1 MKIVLNLKGSDER
14 YKEVRWQKESVFI
27 INNKLNNEDTV
38 VGMLY
43 TILPTHKN
51 VLTDCWCPTRRDK
64 CQGKYL

>member
-51 VLTDCWCPTRRDK
+51 VLTK
-64 CQGKYL
+64 